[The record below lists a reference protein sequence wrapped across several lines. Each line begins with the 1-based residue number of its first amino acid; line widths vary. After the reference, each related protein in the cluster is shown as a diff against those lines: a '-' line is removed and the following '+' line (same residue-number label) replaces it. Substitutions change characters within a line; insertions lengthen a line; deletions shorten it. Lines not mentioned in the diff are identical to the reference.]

1 MSELVEAKGQML
13 QSRESGNLRQF
24 IQTVAMKIQ
33 HLYDRKQV
41 NKIAILSGST
51 TGH

>member
-1 MSELVEAKGQML
+1 MSELVEAKGQVL

-33 HLYDRKQV
+33 HLYVKQK
-41 NKIAILSGST
+41 NK
-51 TGH
+51 